1 MRYNVILYN
10 DIRHKIIIY
19 LPIYIKIKMLGETY
33 ERSKIHKTRIG
44 ADNGSKL
51 KEELEAIRKKA
62 QEEWQKEWNNY
73 KKENVTR
80 KLIPSTLL
88 FTKKKMDI
96 DHHTMQLLTGHGSFG
111 VYRKRIG
118 KNSDSNC
125 LDCGDP
131 NDDTEHALFACPK
144 WTDRRIELENAL
156 GEKIDADN
164 LIATVTAKNENW
176 DKFRQFCKTVMSH
189 RRVTAKALE
198 EARRRTRATTTTRSS
213 EGKNTK
219 QRKTA
224 EGDQPSILNWL
235 RRWYEQ

>member
-1 MRYNVILYN
+1 
-10 DIRHKIIIY
+10 
-19 LPIYIKIKMLGETY
+19 MLGETY
-33 ERSKIHKTRIG
+33 ETNKIHESRIG
-44 ADNGSKL
+44 ADDGCKL

-73 KKENVTR
+73 KKENVTS
-80 KLIPSTLL
+80 KSIPSALL

-118 KNSDSNC
+118 KDSDSNC

-131 NDDTEHALFACPK
+131 NEDAEHALFACPK

-156 GEKIDADN
+156 GEKIDVDN
-164 LIATVTAKNENW
+164 LIATVTAKNESWN
-176 DKFRQFCKTVMSH
+176 KFRQFCKTVLCH
-189 RRVTAKALE
+189 RRVRAGAWE
-198 EARRRTRATTTTRSS
+198 AARRRTRETATTRSN

-235 RRWYEQ
+235 RR